1 LAGAKHDVFSD
12 VALGAIAS
20 HSRGWPRLVNNLAT
34 HCLLCGYQ
42 AKKELIDEE
51 VVRLAIQEMGL

>member
-1 LAGAKHDVFSD
+1 
-12 VALGAIAS
+12 
-20 HSRGWPRLVNNLAT
+20 RGWPRLVNNLAT